1 MTGSQSITTTTTTSL
16 RGIIELLEG
25 HPSRNVVEII
35 SHTSWGPKPFPGRVK
50 LIFKVHNVPRI
61 VAMKSHATAGLVEG
75 NNGEENAR
83 YIIDR
88 NEGLE
93 EWEVVVVVVVMV
105 YDEWARV
112 THWVE
117 DEFGDM
123 SGSRNDDLAP
133 EVVGELVVEEVVA
146 LVEGEVP

>member
-1 MTGSQSITTTTTTSL
+1 M
-16 RGIIELLEG
+16 
-25 HPSRNVVEII
+25 
-35 SHTSWGPKPFPGRVK
+35 
-50 LIFKVHNVPRI
+50 
-61 VAMKSHATAGLVEG
+61 
-75 NNGEENAR
+75 
-83 YIIDR
+83 
-88 NEGLE
+88 
-93 EWEVVVVVVVMV
+93 VVVMV

>member
-1 MTGSQSITTTTTTSL
+1 MTGSRSITTTTTTSL

-50 LIFKVHNVPRI
+50 LIFKVHNVPCI
-61 VAMKSHATAGLVEG
+61 VAMKAHATAGLVEG

-83 YIIDR
+83 YIIDG
-88 NEGLE
+88 N
-93 EWEVVVVVVVMV
+93 EVVVVVVVMV

-123 SGSRNDDLAP
+123 SDSRNDDLAP
-133 EVVGELVVEEVVA
+133 EVVGELVIEEVVA